1 MDNTYSNE
9 TYLQYILANCAAP
22 VLAKKKPAGL
32 MTVWKHH
39 LHNFDMNEY
48 IQTGAL
54 SYRNDS
60 SMEILLETKL
70 YYLLFCYQEE
80 QLVYELENIKNSDML
95 SEYTSLTKI
104 QDKIDLLKEKMHTY
118 WAIGSDFP
126 HEVGLFLGYPVWDVK
141 GFIEHKGQQY
151 KLCGYWKVYDDV
163 PGALCKFEEYDWIKK
178 CALERF
184 YKDLNRNNQK
194 I

>member
-80 QLVYELENIKNSDML
+80 RLVYELENIKNSDML

>member
-1 MDNTYSNE
+1 
-9 TYLQYILANCAAP
+9 
-22 VLAKKKPAGL
+22 
-32 MTVWKHH
+32 
-39 LHNFDMNEY
+39 
-48 IQTGAL
+48 
-54 SYRNDS
+54 
-60 SMEILLETKL
+60 
-70 YYLLFCYQEE
+70 
-80 QLVYELENIKNSDML
+80 
-95 SEYTSLTKI
+95 
-104 QDKIDLLKEKMHTY
+104 MHTY
-118 WAIGSDFP
+118 WANGSDFP

>member
-118 WAIGSDFP
+118 WANGSDFP

-163 PGALCKFEEYDWIKK
+163 PGAICKFEEYDWIKK

>member
-70 YYLLFCYQEE
+70 YDLLFCYQEE
-80 QLVYELENIKNSDML
+80 RLVYELENIKNSDML

>member
-1 MDNTYSNE
+1 MDNTYINE

-22 VLAKKKPAGL
+22 VLAKRKPAAL
-32 MTVWKHH
+32 LTVWKYH
-39 LHNFDMNEY
+39 LHNFDINQY
-48 IQTGAL
+48 TQTGASKL
-54 SYRNDS
+54 RNDS
-60 SMEILLETKL
+60 HMVILLETKL

-95 SEYTSLTKI
+95 SEYSSFTKV
-104 QDKIDLLKEKMHTY
+104 QDKIGLLSKKMQMY
-118 WAIGSDFP
+118 GSNGSDFP

-163 PGALCKFEEYDWIKK
+163 PGAICKFKEFDRIKK
-178 CALERF
+178 RAMEQF
-184 YKDLNRNNQK
+184 YRDVERNNQK